1 MLVCVY
7 ILMSGTFS
15 LSCVFEYLCKNM
27 YLFIL
32 QCEVKRLDD
41 RCVLGH
47 SDGYGTFTHF
57 FTHGLFEEKTVP
69 EENTSTDREK
79 KQTPYIRTGD

>member
-57 FTHGLFEEKTVP
+57 FLHMDCLRRKQYLKKTQAP
-69 EENTSTDREK
+69 
-79 KQTPYIRTGD
+79 TGGRSKLHT